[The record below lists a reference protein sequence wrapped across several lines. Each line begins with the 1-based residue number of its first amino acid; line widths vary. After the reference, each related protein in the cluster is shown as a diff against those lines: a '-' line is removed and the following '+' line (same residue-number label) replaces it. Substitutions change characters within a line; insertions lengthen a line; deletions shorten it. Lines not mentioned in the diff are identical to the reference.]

1 MMGKCMYLRKGETH
15 TAPISGILANTLA
28 VGSTVKLMENNAA
41 VEYLIVHQGLPS
53 SMYDASCDGCW
64 VLRKDVHSL
73 RPWHLSYQSY
83 SNYYQRSD
91 INAWLNNDFFTS
103 LGSVEQSII
112 KQVKIPYVEGGSSV
126 QSGANGLPTKI
137 FLLSCREVG
146 QNTIDAS
153 DSFPFDGSCLSYF
166 ESGNGT
172 SANNKRIANLN
183 ETATSWW
190 IRSPVTSA
198 NTYVWYIGNS
208 GSFSRDKVYNDHG
221 VRPAL
226 ILPSD
231 ALFEKDTLI
240 LKGVA

>member
-15 TAPISGILANTLA
+15 TAPSRGILANTLA

-53 SMYDASCDGCW
+53 SRYDASCDGCW

-73 RPWHLSYQSY
+73 RMWHVSYQSY

-153 DSFPFDGSCLSYF
+153 D
-166 ESGNGT
+166 
-172 SANNKRIANLN
+172 KRIANLN
-183 ETATSWW
+183 EAATSWW